1 MTSGVLSLT
10 LWVFADVLAAVM
22 LRRPEAGRLVRVA
35 SLLIL
40 FQSVHRT
47 AISVLAGLERMDY
60 RAAVNVSQSLVKG
73 VCSPLL
79 VYCGFGV
86 SGAVIGHVLS
96 YLVAACAGYLL
107 SVSSSKREEW
117 IEDPARFFDNLTIML
132 AYGLPLFL
140 GSFVAGLTGSFR
152 GFLMS
157 WFVSDEVIGNYGVA
171 SRFMSLI
178 GLVTGSIGV
187 TLFPAFSKFS
197 YTVEPEK
204 TREAFRGSVRYS
216 SMFILPLTFLLGVVA
231 KPLVY
236 TLYTSKYPLAPS
248 FFLLLLIPMVLVG
261 TGSLSIGTFLNSQG
275 DTGVTMKIGLVGSAV
290 SIMLSPVLVWVWG
303 MPGLI
308 VSILASSVVANVLG
322 VYVLHGKYDIYP
334 DLGHMAKMLLCSGA
348 SAGSAYGVLF
358 LFLTLT
364 PLQGLLIGSTIFLMV
379 FLVLAPVIG
388 AIEEQDIANLDS
400 ILKEIPLIYL
410 FARLILDFEKK
421 IIILCA
427 RSRGLNSS

>member
-1 MTSGVLSLT
+1 
-10 LWVFADVLAAVM
+10 
-22 LRRPEAGRLVRVA
+22 
-35 SLLIL
+35 
-40 FQSVHRT
+40 
-47 AISVLAGLERMDY
+47 MDY

-117 IEDPARFFDNLTIML
+117 IEEPARFFNSLTIML

-216 SMFILPLTFLLGVVA
+216 SMFILPLTFLLAAVS
-231 KPLVY
+231 KPVVY
-236 TLYTSKYPLAPS
+236 TLYTSKYPLAPYL
-248 FFLLLLIPMVLVG
+248 FMLLLIPSVLVG
-261 TGSLSIGTFLNSQG
+261 TGSLSIGNFLNSQG
-275 DTGVTMKIGLVGSAV
+275 DTGTTMKIGLVGSVV
-290 SIMLSPVLVWVWG
+290 SILLSPVLIWTWG

-308 VSILASSVVANVLG
+308 VSIIVSSVVANVLG
-322 VYVLHGKYDIYP
+322 VYVLYRKYDIYP
-334 DLGHMAKMLLCSGA
+334 DVGHLAKMLLCSGI
-348 SAGSAYGVLF
+348 SAGFVYGVLF
-358 LFLTLT
+358 LLTTIT
-364 PLQGLLIGSTIFLMV
+364 PLQGLLIGSSIFLLV
-379 FLVLAPVIG
+379 FLVLAPVTG

-400 ILKEIPLIYL
+400 ILKEIPIVYR
-410 FARLILDFEKK
+410 FARPILRFEQK
-421 IIILCA
+421 IIIIYA
-427 RSRGLNSS
+427 RTRESWFG